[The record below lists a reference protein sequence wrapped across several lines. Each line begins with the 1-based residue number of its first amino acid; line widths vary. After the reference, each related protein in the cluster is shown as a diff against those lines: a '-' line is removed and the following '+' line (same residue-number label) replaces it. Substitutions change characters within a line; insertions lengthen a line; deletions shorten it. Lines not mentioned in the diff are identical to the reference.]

1 MERTERNSRWVQL
14 VMHLKMGRRHLALCL
29 SVYIL
34 LLGDDQGHSV
44 CPYISI
50 GSFPITPP
58 LAVKLSRKSE
68 ISEVQVPNDK
78 IMGCAKFG
86 AVRAASR

>member
-1 MERTERNSRWVQL
+1 M
-14 VMHLKMGRRHLALCL
+14 
-29 SVYIL
+29 
-34 LLGDDQGHSV
+34 

-58 LAVKLSRKSE
+58 PLAVKLSRKPE

-78 IMGCAKFG
+78 LVDCAKFG

>member
-1 MERTERNSRWVQL
+1 M
-14 VMHLKMGRRHLALCL
+14 
-29 SVYIL
+29 
-34 LLGDDQGHSV
+34 